1 MYESVYKICKVTKKT
16 LLTGYGAP
24 KHISQKHSEPLMH
37 LHLDGYSAVKS
48 KASKQKTKANIQTK
62 TGIN

>member
-1 MYESVYKICKVTKKT
+1 MYESVCKICKVTKKP

-37 LHLDGYSAVKS
+37 LHLDRYSAVKN
-48 KASKQKTKANIQTK
+48 KTNKQKTKANIQTK
-62 TGIN
+62 KGIN